1 MLRICNPRILLF
13 VAAFSGLSLPAAAV
27 APVEAA
33 QAPAAP
39 AGAAPAPVQ
48 VPPAPAGAA
57 QAPAPAAPAEA
68 AAAFVRAFLQEDIE
82 RLAGFARFRDSV
94 AGYVDYNPGFKFICE
109 SSAAATAECTRR
121 GGLKAL
127 EISLS
132 SSGGEPE
139 SKSESKTESEDGA
152 LLKAEARI
160 CYQDGSCAEH
170 QVPMELLKAG
180 GIWKVRLC
188 SPAPLQPSRAAA
200 AVAVQ

>member
-27 APVEAA
+27 VPVEAA
-33 QAPAAP
+33 PAPVQAPAAP

-48 VPPAPAGAA
+48 VPPAPVEA
-57 QAPAPAAPAEA
+57 APAAPAEA

-132 SSGGEPE
+132 ASGGEPD
-139 SKSESKTESEDGA
+139 SKTESEDGA

-180 GIWKVRLC
+180 GIWKVSLC
-188 SPAPLQPSRAAA
+188 SPAPL
-200 AVAVQ
+200 

>member
-27 APVEAA
+27 VPVEAA
-33 QAPAAP
+33 PAPVQAPAAP

-48 VPPAPAGAA
+48 VPPAPVEAA
-57 QAPAPAAPAEA
+57 PASAPAPAAPAEA

-127 EISLS
+127 EISLLA
-132 SSGGEPE
+132 SGGEPD
-139 SKSESKTESEDGA
+139 SKTESEDGA

-188 SPAPLQPSRAAA
+188 SPAPL
-200 AVAVQ
+200 